1 MTRRT
6 QLLRRWFGHLDDS
19 TEHHHPHHHQ
29 HHHPTRPPPLSPPP
43 SPSPRALATLALAT
57 DTATVSAIG
66 TTAMTALKKFDISDN
81 KIIELPIL
89 FCELSDASSSG
100 ATGVCLPLM
109 ILHVPSSAP
118 LLMASDCL

>member
-1 MTRRT
+1 MRPVIKSSLDDTVRT
-6 QLLRRWFGHLDDS
+6 QLLRQCFGHLDVS

-43 SPSPRALATLALAT
+43 SPSPRALAALALAT
-57 DTATVSAIG
+57 VTATVSASG

-89 FCELSDASSSG
+89 FCELSDASSSQVRQ
-100 ATGVCLPLM
+100 VCAYP
-109 ILHVPSSAP
+109 
-118 LLMASDCL
+118 